1 MSNPHPRYNQ
11 CVYNVL
17 AYPTDKYNVARTI
30 PGLKPKSHAR
40 AEGVTKHMSLRV
52 PAHVAAA
59 LESDSARLGIS
70 VSSLSNSILG
80 RWARWD
86 RHVQKLGMVA
96 VPKAMFSMIVPEKD
110 EREIR
115 DLVDSILP
123 FFQEAVILMKG
134 KYDLKR
140 CIETLE
146 DYMRTTQVVSDHTVD
161 GSVHRFTIQHG
172 MGMFWSVFTKM
183 MLERLFSEFVP
194 DKKVEYDVRENIVS
208 VSIPLGSD
216 WDEHDY

>member
-1 MSNPHPRYNQ
+1 M
-11 CVYNVL
+11 
-17 AYPTDKYNVARTI
+17 I

-40 AEGVTKHMSLRV
+40 AKDATKHMTLRV
-52 PAHVAAA
+52 SAQVAAA

-86 RHVQKLGMVA
+86 RHVQKLGVVT
-96 VPKAMFSMIVPEKD
+96 VPKEMFAILALEKD

-115 DLVDSILP
+115 DLVDGILP
-123 FFQEAVILMKG
+123 FFQETVILMKG

-146 DYMRTTQVVSDHTVD
+146 EYMRTTQVVSDHTVE
-161 GSVHRFTIQHG
+161 GSIHRFTIQHG
-172 MGMFWSVFTKM
+172 MGMFWSVFTKI
-183 MLERLFSEFVP
+183 MLGRLFAEFVP
-194 DKKVEYDVRENIVS
+194 GKRVEYDVRENIVS
-208 VSIPLGSD
+208 VSISLGSD